1 MGEGEEEKER
11 QRGWGEMTTF
21 HAIRFGKF
29 NCQRHFVAQ
38 FANNER
44 ITNNEIQMRVA
55 LIESAVKQIQLQI
68 YLYIF
73 TYIHILYRVYERV
86 YLVSTSDWF

>member
-1 MGEGEEEKER
+1 
-11 QRGWGEMTTF
+11 MTTF

-55 LIESAVKQIQLQI
+55 LIESAVKQIQLRI
-68 YLYIF
+68 HSHIF
-73 TYIHILYRVYERV
+73 IYIHTYSHIFIYI
-86 YLVSTSDWF
+86 